1 MKAGHPKRAF
11 EVLSK
16 IGGKTVAEEE
26 MREIEEA
33 ISHESGSI
41 AQLFAPGMRRALCV
55 ALFLAIVSEL
65 SGVTVVFYYGPGI
78 LEKAGFSLGDAL
90 GGFVSIGVVNT
101 VFTVIAIWLMDS
113 VGRRP
118 LLFVG
123 TTGAFCALA
132 SIGLLFQFGYT
143 GGPLIVAMMC
153 LFVACFA
160 FSMGPIKWVVM
171 SEIFPTRI
179 RGRAVAIATLAVW
192 VTDGVYNQ
200 LFPMVRNSLGMAGS
214 FLIFAAVLVPQFFFI
229 WKVMPETGG
238 RSLEQIERS
247 WTK

>member
-1 MKAGHPKRAF
+1 
-11 EVLSK
+11 
-16 IGGKTVAEEE
+16 
-26 MREIEEA
+26 
-33 ISHESGSI
+33 
-41 AQLFAPGMRRALCV
+41 MRRALCV

-118 LLFVG
+118 CFLLHHGSFLRIGVDRSPVSVWLYGRTVDCCHDVPLCCMLCLLHGTNQVG
-123 TTGAFCALA
+123 SYVRDFSDTHTRARRGNCHTGRMGDRWRVQPAL
-132 SIGLLFQFGYT
+132 
-143 GGPLIVAMMC
+143 P
-153 LFVACFA
+153 
-160 FSMGPIKWVVM
+160 
-171 SEIFPTRI
+171 
-179 RGRAVAIATLAVW
+179 
-192 VTDGVYNQ
+192 DGSKQ
-200 LFPMVRNSLGMAGS
+200 SWMAGS

-238 RSLEQIERS
+238 RSLEQMSDRGRN
-247 WTK
+247 KLNPARV